1 MKKDAKLYCPNHKNP
16 EEGLRLKANGVYER
30 LETIH
35 GKRKSF
41 SSRDPI
47 EVWKKRAEYIAA
59 LEDEQEENTLTQN
72 FP

>member
-1 MKKDAKLYCPNHKNP
+1 MNKNAKLYCPNPKKP
-16 EEGLRLKANGVYER
+16 EEGLRLRATGVYER

-59 LEDEQEENTLTQN
+59 LEKEQE
-72 FP
+72 